1 MITTIICDW
10 GGVLSCGRYTPAI
23 LNVLS
28 KKRQISIEK
37 IYKEF
42 NGLMIQMNEGLLS
55 SSDFVKA
62 VNEKFQLGLTE
73 EKMQDIFRKAIIPN
87 KEMIG
92 LLKKIHSKYDLIL
105 LSDNDDITLN
115 NLQKDHAT
123 MLALFR
129 KMYFSHELK
138 MAKPNK
144 KLFEHVLADLNIEA
158 SKCIF
163 IDDKQK
169 NIDAARE
176 CGIRGIVFSSVEQ
189 TKKELALL
197 GIV

>member
-1 MITTIICDW
+1 M
-10 GGVLSCGRYTPAI
+10 
-23 LNVLS
+23 
-28 KKRQISIEK
+28 
-37 IYKEF
+37 
-42 NGLMIQMNEGLLS
+42 
-55 SSDFVKA
+55 
-62 VNEKFQLGLTE
+62 LT
-73 EKMQDIFRKAIIPN
+73 
-87 KEMIG
+87 
-92 LLKKIHSKYDLIL
+92 
-105 LSDNDDITLN
+105 
-115 NLQKDHAT
+115 
-123 MLALFR
+123 LFR
-129 KMYFSHELK
+129 KKYFSHEIK